1 VGSRG
6 FLTLKVYANAMSVAH
21 ELDKLSITYHVD
33 SPEVFFN
40 HLKEIAGSSA
50 QASELARF
58 IPVKAI
64 QKYDDLLPDD
74 LLDAANGHDYLDLNE
89 AKGAARQAL
98 LARP

>member
-1 VGSRG
+1 
-6 FLTLKVYANAMSVAH
+6 
-21 ELDKLSITYHVD
+21 
-33 SPEVFFN
+33 
-40 HLKEIAGSSA
+40 
-50 QASELARF
+50 
-58 IPVKAI
+58 VKAI